1 MSQNKTT
8 SYLNNFNYREN
19 ILHNYED
26 HKQFQ
31 MFPFKQRDSEVES
44 GSYFQTSRRNLSE
57 KNEETIQ
64 ESIQDK
70 TILQAI
76 NEVQNLNNQALP
88 HMKLDRS
95 CNLNFQD
102 KKNISQIQNFQIFQS
117 QKLEILND
125 AIDLQ
130 EVEHKKV
137 QQSKLMNI
145 LKLLV
150 NIQHFFRILSM
161 NSRIFSKLTQHQ
173 HYLISD
179 ISSSYSK
186 NQKLKK
192 HGKKQNIFNNSLFIL
207 IELINK
213 LNKYVFTPNSNL
225 IKAWDSLQSLLII
238 FSTFLL
244 NLELFFGMDVA
255 YFQLLFQVI
264 FVASI
269 IDIFVELNTG
279 VLKKGNIIIER
290 NFILKSYLKNNL
302 FINLIG
308 NVPLFFYISKVEV
321 STIMRMLFNIF
332 YVFKWIKVAN
342 VLKQIAFYVSYEK
355 DHKNMFDLL
364 KLLVFVIGIC
374 HIFCLFWHGLV
385 MLEIN
390 NGITNNWLANKNLL
404 DASIQERYIY
414 SFYFLAVTMA
424 TVGYGDISPQNKF
437 EVLFTT
443 ITIFVTCIVYAFSLN
458 TIGAIIENIEKK
470 NKKCKENLQ
479 VIHGLMREE
488 EVSRNLKIKISDY
501 IEYLYKESN
510 EIQRKQEKLIIEK
523 LSTKLRND
531 LNLEIQ
537 GKYLSNIP
545 LFKCIKEKE
554 KVAKIMEEQL
564 YSPAETIFTQDDIDD
579 CSLYYIVK
587 GAVSIIF
594 QSGSN
599 SNREDKQV
607 ELLENKKYFGEISF
621 ITGNPRSFTAK
632 ATDFCKIY
640 KIKREQFLSAVL
652 QINNIE
658 SLSEILDSVGNEYYY
673 QEQQENEVN
682 FRQEIQIGSEK
693 GIRFRNNTL
702 SSNYIS
708 SKNDNIGSQIES
720 IRKAQYSIEAQPEK
734 TIEQLKRQSISHL
747 SLANLQNNQQLNFDQ
762 NNQTQRQPKKS
773 FLYSAS
779 LNQQLIQEP
788 QKCDQLDLNQNSQI
802 INAQLYPQ
810 SQSSLSQL
818 SSSNNDISSK
828 DIQSIENK
836 LESNSKIQKNQQIAD
851 TVDEKQNQIQFQQ
864 KDDFLMQKR
873 FSQTSQRRQSNQK
886 INASKLFNSS
896 QKNILLNPELN
907 DQPQQNNKQYDQQK
921 NNNNQQTNDRI
932 INLIAFPNT
941 KESQQE
947 NNLNVIQQNST
958 KITEAQVAK
967 FINSQINFEPLTLKQ
982 VQQQSQNYSPV
993 QLSQLSPKNSQ
1004 NQLSLQNI
1012 SKAIQATNSQN
1023 SSQFSKQN
1031 LIGVVVK
1038 SENKIQ
1044 EAYESYDQVNYLMLQ
1059 IFDKAKIF
1067 KFYQPHFNYT
1077 EIVQKF
1083 TQYQSEIQKNKI
1095 NILKTKKQKTN
1106 RKQNQ
1111 LLPDA
1116 NIKKGNQRQSIL
1128 YMNTQIEGQKEQQL
1142 SDTQV
1147 DRSCQRQLFELQN
1160 YKLQQFHEGD
1170 SGIEESSFQERS
1182 SRAVLELKHQSSTE
1196 RTLQTNAADEIK
1208 QINMINYDQKNV
1220 EMEINV
1226 EFRNEINSQKL
1237 ENEQSQQEIDFLSVN
1252 SSKVAKQSSFK
1263 INSTTQ
1269 KCLDNQD
1276 QSKIVGSQ
1284 NTIVNKEAI
1293 SQKNNSEMQPSSQ
1306 SKTEINDKIW
1316 LQEDIFYEKN
1326 FKKLGTKVT
1335 FAIKNKYQD
1344 GQQFNNS
1351 DKHQQN
1357 FKKAASIINKLLNT
1371 SMNRVMKIRQHVENF
1386 VNLLKLR
1393 RFNRRI
1399 DDLKENEYLII
1410 NDLSYFYNQND
1421 KNIKSY
1427 QFQTIF
1433 NCFLRLMQV
1442 LPVFMPTDIIRVFW
1456 DIIQV
1461 IFTYSFLYIY
1471 SLLIFFDQSDFN
1483 SQFILRFYYFSLIMF
1498 IADIIINLNTAI
1510 FNKDN
1515 IITKR
1520 KNIAKQYF
1528 LSTIFF
1534 TDFLSLFALSSKV
1547 IYQSEL
1553 AVQDQNDNLFK
1564 YGFNI
1569 LIFLKVNGI
1578 SHKKQRFNYIFT
1590 LTENQKHIIKLIN
1603 QIASVITA
1611 AHIAAIGWYFLG
1623 IQEQQNN
1630 QSCWLDKLVIKDNP
1644 YYEKYAYSIY
1654 WSITTMTTG
1663 ISLIYKNLYFNVL
1676 SSPIFIV
1683 GYGDIAAT
1691 NYIEAFY
1698 ISVVMIL
1705 FSCVF
1710 AYSINNIGFI
1720 LQEIEKSSKQLND
1733 DITIIQRYLIRKDV
1747 NIQLKSRKNEEC
1759 YQLFDSNENLLTSE
1773 CTQSK
1778 YQNDDDDDDDN
1789 ESLSQIPFYFDQQSI
1804 NSQNLSKNYSKKKT
1818 EKLFSTLK
1826 KPNSIQ
1832 QQLNIE
1838 SESQLIQ
1845 ENQCHSNKSLNNQ
1858 ENFELKKAWS
1868 NTLCSYA
1875 KTQSLEAAENVNSN
1889 IKQESSFNS
1898 ISTKNP
1904 QITENNSRAIYKN
1917 DTDYFKQNTNE
1928 IQSQL
1933 QNQQIEENQQKSTHQ
1948 TANAI
1953 NQSDYEKKQQKQ
1965 GSYNSNLNIQY
1976 SNKILQQQPD
1986 DQFIKEAQIQQPGLI
2001 ENQSKIMT
2009 SIKSRCSVEQMLL
2022 QNILLNGLICE
2033 KRFSQLQQINSQN
2046 YVSNI
2051 QDILDKYVSNTNKS
2065 IRDTKEK
2072 TSSQQSTSTSGK
2084 SFLQAEPQALSNSMD
2099 QFEKLQQF
2107 KKYFTHNNF
2116 EKVLSNLKKYQQQQK
2131 KLKKNKLAQKQRR
2144 CNIGLINNARLSI
2157 FHGNSNL
2164 VKFIPQ
2170 EYDINQYKPTNLSY
2184 GIKMQNNVQF
2194 PINLQSITNN

>member
-1 MSQNKTT
+1 MD
-8 SYLNNFNYREN
+8 
-19 ILHNYED
+19 IL
-26 HKQFQ
+26 
-31 MFPFKQRDSEVES
+31 
-44 GSYFQTSRRNLSE
+44 
-57 KNEETIQ
+57 
-64 ESIQDK
+64 
-70 TILQAI
+70 A
-76 NEVQNLNNQALP
+76 
-88 HMKLDRS
+88 
-95 CNLNFQD
+95 
-102 KKNISQIQNFQIFQS
+102 
-117 QKLEILND
+117 
-125 AIDLQ
+125 
-130 EVEHKKV
+130 
-137 QQSKLMNI
+137 
-145 LKLLV
+145 
-150 NIQHFFRILSM
+150 
-161 NSRIFSKLTQHQ
+161 
-173 HYLISD
+173 
-179 ISSSYSK
+179 
-186 NQKLKK
+186 
-192 HGKKQNIFNNSLFIL
+192 
-207 IELINK
+207 
-213 LNKYVFTPNSNL
+213 
-225 IKAWDSLQSLLII
+225 
-238 FSTFLL
+238 
-244 NLELFFGMDVA
+244 
-255 YFQLLFQVI
+255 
-264 FVASI
+264 
-269 IDIFVELNTG
+269 
-279 VLKKGNIIIER
+279 
-290 NFILKSYLKNNL
+290 
-302 FINLIG
+302 
-308 NVPLFFYISKVEV
+308 
-321 STIMRMLFNIF
+321 
-332 YVFKWIKVAN
+332 
-342 VLKQIAFYVSYEK
+342 
-355 DHKNMFDLL
+355 
-364 KLLVFVIGIC
+364 
-374 HIFCLFWHGLV
+374 
-385 MLEIN
+385 
-390 NGITNNWLANKNLL
+390 
-404 DASIQERYIY
+404 
-414 SFYFLAVTMA
+414 
-424 TVGYGDISPQNKF
+424 
-437 EVLFTT
+437 
-443 ITIFVTCIVYAFSLN
+443 
-458 TIGAIIENIEKK
+458 
-470 NKKCKENLQ
+470 
-479 VIHGLMREE
+479 
-488 EVSRNLKIKISDY
+488 
-501 IEYLYKESN
+501 
-510 EIQRKQEKLIIEK
+510 
-523 LSTKLRND
+523 
-531 LNLEIQ
+531 
-537 GKYLSNIP
+537 
-545 LFKCIKEKE
+545 
-554 KVAKIMEEQL
+554 
-564 YSPAETIFTQDDIDD
+564 
-579 CSLYYIVK
+579 
-587 GAVSIIF
+587 
-594 QSGSN
+594 
-599 SNREDKQV
+599 
-607 ELLENKKYFGEISF
+607 
-621 ITGNPRSFTAK
+621 
-632 ATDFCKIY
+632 
-640 KIKREQFLSAVL
+640 
-652 QINNIE
+652 
-658 SLSEILDSVGNEYYY
+658 
-673 QEQQENEVN
+673 
-682 FRQEIQIGSEK
+682 
-693 GIRFRNNTL
+693 
-702 SSNYIS
+702 
-708 SKNDNIGSQIES
+708 
-720 IRKAQYSIEAQPEK
+720 
-734 TIEQLKRQSISHL
+734 
-747 SLANLQNNQQLNFDQ
+747 
-762 NNQTQRQPKKS
+762 
-773 FLYSAS
+773 
-779 LNQQLIQEP
+779 
-788 QKCDQLDLNQNSQI
+788 
-802 INAQLYPQ
+802 
-810 SQSSLSQL
+810 
-818 SSSNNDISSK
+818 
-828 DIQSIENK
+828 
-836 LESNSKIQKNQQIAD
+836 
-851 TVDEKQNQIQFQQ
+851 
-864 KDDFLMQKR
+864 
-873 FSQTSQRRQSNQK
+873 
-886 INASKLFNSS
+886 
-896 QKNILLNPELN
+896 
-907 DQPQQNNKQYDQQK
+907 
-921 NNNNQQTNDRI
+921 
-932 INLIAFPNT
+932 
-941 KESQQE
+941 
-947 NNLNVIQQNST
+947 
-958 KITEAQVAK
+958 
-967 FINSQINFEPLTLKQ
+967 
-982 VQQQSQNYSPV
+982 
-993 QLSQLSPKNSQ
+993 
-1004 NQLSLQNI
+1004 
-1012 SKAIQATNSQN
+1012 
-1023 SSQFSKQN
+1023 
-1031 LIGVVVK
+1031 
-1038 SENKIQ
+1038 
-1044 EAYESYDQVNYLMLQ
+1044 
-1059 IFDKAKIF
+1059 
-1067 KFYQPHFNYT
+1067 
-1077 EIVQKF
+1077 
-1083 TQYQSEIQKNKI
+1083 
-1095 NILKTKKQKTN
+1095 
-1106 RKQNQ
+1106 
-1111 LLPDA
+1111 DA

-1654 WSITTMTTG
+1654 WSITTMTTDRDKQAEDK
-1663 ISLIYKNLYFNVL
+1663 ILSVL
-1676 SSPIFIV
+1676 SNKLREEITIEINSKILNNYFLFSSNFSQLTLNKLIFIMEEV
-1683 GYGDIAAT
+1683 LVNPNEVLIREKQFDDSAIYFIQSGI
-1691 NYIEAFY
+1691 IEIYQQQLQSQNKVNVIKVLRDGQIFGELSFFSGSQRQASAR
-1698 ISVVMIL
+1698 SVNLSTLYKINRSKFIEVLKENTEDFEKFKMIQDQIVFQNDL
-1705 FSCVF
+1705 QVIHTECYSCK
-1710 AYSINNIGFI
+1710 NIGHI
-1720 LQEIEKSSKQLND
+1720 ANQCPK
-1733 DITIIQRYLIRKDV
+1733 TH
-1747 NIQLKSRKNEEC
+1747 RKNEEC

-2009 SIKSRCSVEQMLL
+2009 SISMKSKSKKNVSQRSQKYLTQKESRCSVEQMLL

-2072 TSSQQSTSTSGK
+2072 TSSQQSTSSHKIFTNQNMKDQTLQLCNNQQQINQNEQQNLNNSNPKSDIELIKKLSKIMQNTNLPLLLQLASGK